1 MEQQAF
7 YFVGIGIL
15 IHLTVFW
22 MIVGKA
28 VTDKR
33 FRVDVIRL
41 PVWVIL
47 SIGFFWPATLI
58 FIAIFAA
65 YLYFTHRS
73 N

>member
-1 MEQQAF
+1 MEQHAF
-7 YFVGIGIL
+7 YFIGIGIL
-15 IHLTVFW
+15 LHLTVFW

-28 VTDKR
+28 VTDKH

-47 SIGFFWPATLI
+47 SIGFLWPATI
-58 FIAIFAA
+58 IAIVIFAA